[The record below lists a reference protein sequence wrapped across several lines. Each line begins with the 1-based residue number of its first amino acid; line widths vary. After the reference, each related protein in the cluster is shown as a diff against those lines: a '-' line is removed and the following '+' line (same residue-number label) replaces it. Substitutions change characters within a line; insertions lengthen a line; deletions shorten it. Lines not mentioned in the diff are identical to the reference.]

1 MATQSGGIERY
12 EKRFGVLAVEKGYIT
27 QDQLFDALRA
37 QVAEDLSASRHRRIG
52 QILIDRGAMRPDQVE
67 EIVRLVIKLRGA
79 T

>member
-1 MATQSGGIERY
+1 MATPSGGIEHY
-12 EKRFGVLAVEKGYIT
+12 EKRFGVLAVEQGYIT

-52 QILIDRGAMRPDQVE
+52 QILIDQGAMRPDQVE
-67 EIVRLVIKLRGA
+67 EIVRLVLKLRGA